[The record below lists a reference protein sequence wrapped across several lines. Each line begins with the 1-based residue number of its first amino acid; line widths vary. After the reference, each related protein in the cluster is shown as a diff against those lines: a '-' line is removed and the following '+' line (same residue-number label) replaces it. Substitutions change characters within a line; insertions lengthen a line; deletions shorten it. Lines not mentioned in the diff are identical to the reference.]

1 MVLVDFPACKKPLF
15 TNPHKVLPLV
25 KVALE
30 ASVICELMTHRSIY
44 FAELRGSPAGGCQL
58 SQSSSSNAEPEKSVL
73 LCVFPLSTLSPIVEM
88 DPFSSQLRA
97 FITSPGVDLEAASG
111 SPEDYDDRK
120 GYLPDF
126 LGGVS
131 DFQVPL
137 PLLKNTSDLVPVER
151 APQGKALRA
160 TIPELQCDDEP
171 IPSLLLHNGR
181 EHRWERPFFPF
192 QASGLEDRP
201 PHTQGGTGGWPGI
214 LCSHRF

>member
-111 SPEDYDDRK
+111 SPEDYDDRN

-126 LGGVS
+126 LGEG
-131 DFQVPL
+131 
-137 PLLKNTSDLVPVER
+137 R
-151 APQGKALRA
+151 
-160 TIPELQCDDEP
+160 
-171 IPSLLLHNGR
+171 PSN
-181 EHRWERPFFPF
+181 P
-192 QASGLEDRP
+192 
-201 PHTQGGTGGWPGI
+201 
-214 LCSHRF
+214 